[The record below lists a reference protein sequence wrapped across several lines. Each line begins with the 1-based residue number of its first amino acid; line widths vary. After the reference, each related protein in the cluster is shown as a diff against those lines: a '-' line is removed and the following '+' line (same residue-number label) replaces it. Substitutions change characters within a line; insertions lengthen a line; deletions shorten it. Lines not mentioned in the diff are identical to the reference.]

1 MVGKCMYPGQA
12 PCTKPRSMAK
22 HKIIRDVF
30 IQFSE
35 CSSWHNYLQV
45 QFSSVFS
52 GMGDAKIVTRRPH
65 NSNVP
70 QRFSLSKSD

>member
-1 MVGKCMYPGQA
+1 MYPGQA
-12 PCTKPRSMAK
+12 PRTKPRSMAK
-22 HKIIRDVF
+22 HKIIRDIL

-52 GMGDAKIVTRRPH
+52 GIGDAKIVTR
-65 NSNVP
+65 
-70 QRFSLSKSD
+70 